1 MKVYIVYD
9 NDEERVKEVDRV
21 FLNKSDAVMYVLTEY
36 MVLSLSEIEM
46 AKKIDELIDECEVIE
61 NL

>member
-9 NDEERVKEVDRV
+9 NDEERVKEVDRL